1 MDLST
6 SFCIGENT
14 FLAIEDCEAKV
25 RCALS
30 KICSDQVPKLQNNI
44 EKESEH
50 NLLETKVKSKP
61 SEALAETDGQSNSP
75 TEIVHLHT
83 HRNETDEHQTNTN
96 FPFHQ
101 IENGES
107 NNSPVS
113 ANYTTIV

>member
-1 MDLST
+1 MDFST

-30 KICSDQVPKLQNNI
+30 KICSDQVPELQNNI
-44 EKESEH
+44 EKELEH
-50 NLLETKVKSKP
+50 NLLETEVKSKP
-61 SEALAETDGQSNSP
+61 SEALAETDGQSDSP

-83 HRNETDEHQTNTN
+83 HRHETEEHQTNTD
-96 FPFHQ
+96 FPSHQ

-107 NNSPVS
+107 HNSPVS
-113 ANYTTIV
+113 ENHTTIL